1 LYKIDN
7 EKHREIIEGTLEDV
21 NKTLGDIVEKNIL
34 ISDVDNILQAIN
46 EQLVENEQFSNSI
59 FSELRTITGLGVTS
73 IGLLALTVGPDPIK
87 NESKL
92 FPRDWLGS
100 NERPN
105 PDLVISHLLCN
116 LSNYALSV
124 DTLIQKGLD
133 TQARSQLRIFLEL
146 SWMTLNII
154 SDKELFSGF
163 VCSDE
168 IEEKRFWAK
177 NLKSFQLNSRLSDLE
192 KLFGL
197 EPQLQSSISQLR
209 KDNYS
214 FYSNIVHHSYSS
226 TMLGALSFHANS
238 DTSSF
243 NVFGKVGSNSSSTLV
258 VLNDAIW
265 YFLLMFYAILC
276 KKHKI
281 SPLNPNVDFWVESF
295 SIYKCVVNIY
305 LYQRINNSANKAFR
319 ADL

>member
-1 LYKIDN
+1 LYKIDSDN
-7 EKHREIIEGTLEDV
+7 YRKIIEATLEDV
-21 NKTLGDIVEKNIL
+21 NETLGGIIEKNVL
-34 ISDVDNILQAIN
+34 ISDVDDILQIINKQLIEN
-46 EQLVENEQFSNSI
+46 EQLSQSI
-59 FSELRTITGLGVTS
+59 FSELRTITGLGMAS

-87 NESKL
+87 NESRL

-124 DTLIQKGLD
+124 DTLINKGLD

-192 KLFGL
+192 KLFEL
-197 EPQLQSSISQLR
+197 EPQLQSNISQLR

-214 FYSNIVHHSYSS
+214 FYSSIVHHSYSA
-226 TMLGALSFHANS
+226 TMLGALSFHANLE
-238 DTSSF
+238 TSSF
-243 NVFGKVGSNSSSTLV
+243 NVFGEVGSNSSSTLG

-265 YFLLMFYAILC
+265 YFLLMFYAILS

-281 SPLNPNVDFWVESF
+281 SPVNPNVDFWVESF
-295 SIYKCVVNIY
+295 SLYKCVVNIY
-305 LYQRINNSANKAFR
+305 LYQRINKPANKAFK
-319 ADL
+319 ANS